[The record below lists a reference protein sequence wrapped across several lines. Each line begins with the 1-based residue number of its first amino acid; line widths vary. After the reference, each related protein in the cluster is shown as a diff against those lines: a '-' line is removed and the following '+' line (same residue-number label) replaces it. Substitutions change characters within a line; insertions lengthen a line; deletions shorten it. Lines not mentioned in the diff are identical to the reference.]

1 MRVTAQGKLNAVK
14 YTYAL
19 ASAFENAGGTII
31 QNCRVEGVEE
41 NEPLEVSTSKG
52 VFLSRDMIYATHI
65 PAGINLLHLRC
76 SPWRSYAVA
85 VKLSDGNYPSHL
97 YYDMKDPYNYYRT
110 QVIDGEKYLIAGGFD
125 HKTGH
130 EENTEQFFR
139 ELEAHVRKNFNVEE
153 VSYKWSSQYFE
164 PADGLPYIGHLPGHP
179 EHVYVAT
186 GYGGNGI
193 TYSQVAAIILK
204 SMLVGEETPYNTM
217 FNPNRI
223 KPVAGFKSF
232 ISHNADVVKQFV
244 GKWFESDKLESLA
257 ELAPNDAKVVTYNN
271 QKVAIYKDENGSL
284 HAISPACTHMK
295 CSVAWNMAE
304 GTWDCPCHGARYGID
319 GTVLN
324 GPAVKDLENIEVRNL
339 VKK

>member
-1 MRVTAQGKLNAVK
+1 
-14 YTYAL
+14 
-19 ASAFENAGGTII
+19 
-31 QNCRVEGVEE
+31 
-41 NEPLEVSTSKG
+41 
-52 VFLSRDMIYATHI
+52 
-65 PAGINLLHLRC
+65 
-76 SPWRSYAVA
+76 
-85 VKLSDGNYPSHL
+85 
-97 YYDMKDPYNYYRT
+97 
-110 QVIDGEKYLIAGGFD
+110 
-125 HKTGH
+125 
-130 EENTEQFFR
+130 
-139 ELEAHVRKNFNVEE
+139 
-153 VSYKWSSQYFE
+153 
-164 PADGLPYIGHLPGHP
+164 
-179 EHVYVAT
+179 
-186 GYGGNGI
+186 
-193 TYSQVAAIILK
+193 
-204 SMLVGEETPYNTM
+204 LVGEETPYNTM

-324 GPAVKDLENIEVRNL
+324 GPAVKDLESIEVRNL